1 MIPLDLPPQEA
12 IFIVNNAQKQGLS
25 IEQYVMSVVHKD
37 TLGDM
42 LLSDFLDTLPSPK
55 KHYDGLAIQ
64 QELRNE
70 WL

>member
-12 IFIVNNAQKQGLS
+12 IVIVNNAQKQGLT
-25 IEQYVMSVVHKD
+25 IEQYVMSIVHKD

-55 KHYDGLAIQ
+55 KHYDGLTIQ
-64 QELRNE
+64 QELRDE

>member
-12 IFIVNNAQKQGLS
+12 IVIVNNAQKQGLS

-42 LLSDFLDTLPSPK
+42 LLSDFLESLPLPQAQ
-55 KHYDGLAIQ
+55 YDGLAIQ
-64 QELRNE
+64 KELRNE